1 MSPSICSLTV
11 SVAVARQHP
20 APTVA
25 GVSLPPARAAL
36 GALLGILVVL
46 GLGLAILFSRPILVL
61 TIPFLLI
68 GALVFARFP
77 GIPIVATVLL
87 TATVGTTAAH
97 LGGIPSVG
105 LTEVLLVTLWLG
117 VVGSVV
123 ASRSE
128 YQVRPWPGLLMVVA
142 FILLNLAWLFVA
154 SRTGPGFESFRLS
167 TLFLIS
173 VPILALG
180 TWSDETA
187 RRIVKAIMVVGIAVA
202 GYCVLRYAIGSSSEE
217 LVNARF
223 SRPGLPFAEEL
234 RFFGSF
240 NTAQELAGWCAVMLP
255 LAVALIIYMRGRWRV
270 GAVAL
275 LVVCVISLLAS
286 DIRTGIA
293 AAAAGVAVTVGVF
306 AFARAFP
313 SGDRLATTL
322 VLSAVLLIGGV
333 GGYLVVIAGSAE
345 RVERFEGLFS
355 PGDDFAF
362 EIRQQRWDA
371 AWDEVVDEPFGHGL
385 GTTGAA
391 ALRNADVLPVGP
403 TPLDSSYLKVGIEQG
418 VTLMVFY
425 VASLLLLLAGLV
437 YKSLTTPDRWK
448 ASLGMAACGTLAS
461 LIVLFYGS
469 LYSELPSVVVVAW
482 LIVGMAAAGFTTL
495 PSRRSHPG

>member
-1 MSPSICSLTV
+1 M
-11 SVAVARQHP
+11 ARQHP
-20 APTVA
+20 APVVA

-36 GALLGILVVL
+36 GGLFGILVVL
-46 GLGLAILFSRPILVL
+46 GAGLAILFSSPILVL
-61 TIPFLLI
+61 AIPFLLV

-87 TATVGTTAAH
+87 TATIGTTAAH
-97 LGGIPSVG
+97 LGGVPSVG
-105 LTEVLLVTLWLG
+105 LSEVLLVTLWLS
-117 VVGSVV
+117 VVGTVV
-123 ASRSE
+123 ANRSE
-128 YQVRPWPGLLMVVA
+128 YRVQLWPGLLMIVS
-142 FILLNLAWLFVA
+142 FIFLNLAWLFVA

-180 TWSDETA
+180 TWREETA
-187 RRIVKAIMVVGIAVA
+187 RAIVKAVVLVGIAVA
-202 GYCVLRYAIGSSSEE
+202 GYCVLRYAIGSSSAE
-217 LVNARF
+217 LINARL
-223 SRPGLPFAEEL
+223 SNPVLPYSEEL

-255 LAVALIIYMRGRWRV
+255 LAVAMTIYLRGRWRV
-270 GAVAL
+270 AAIAL
-275 LVVCVISLLAS
+275 LAVCAISLLAS
-286 DIRTGIA
+286 DIRTGMA
-293 AAAAGVAVTVGVF
+293 AAAAGIAVSIGVF

-322 VLSAVLLIGGV
+322 ILSATLLVGGV
-333 GGYLVVIAGSAE
+333 GGYMITVAGSAE
-345 RVERFEGLFS
+345 SVERFEGLFS

-371 AWDEVVDEPFGHGL
+371 AWDEVVDEPFGYGL

-391 ALRNADVLPVGP
+391 ALRSGGDILPVGP

-418 VTLMVFY
+418 LAMMVFY
-425 VASLLLLLAGLV
+425 IASLLLLLAGLV

-448 ASLGMAACGTLAS
+448 ASLGMAACGTVAS

-469 LYSELPSVVVVAW
+469 LYAELPSVVTVGW

-495 PSRRSHPG
+495 PLRRPEPG